1 VNGIDVLAEIRRVL
15 DLEASAIAGLQHTL
29 GPDYEEAV
37 RLLFTCQ
44 GKVVVTGV
52 GKSGIIAQKIAATLV
67 STGTPAMFLHSADG
81 MHGDVGIILKND
93 VVLAIG
99 KSGESEELNTIL
111 PVARKNGATVISIT
125 AQPHSTMARHS
136 DLVLHT
142 PIEEEACPLNMAPT
156 ASTTAALAVGDALA
170 MALMKIRNFQPEEFA
185 INHPGG
191 QLGKRLLLTVGDLMR
206 TGEDNPII
214 HVSADTRTMLSE
226 ITRKRAGAV
235 SVVDDEQRLMGLVT
249 DYDIRQALERGE
261 DLFAVAVADI
271 MNANP
276 DFVFDDEN
284 AYAALEKMEKRE
296 KPISIL
302 PVLTRD
308 LKVAGM
314 IHVHDLIIRGL

>member
-1 VNGIDVLAEIRRVL
+1 MNGIDVLAEIRRVL